1 MSAPPPWSTGPY
13 GRERVTRASPR
24 RPARGPNRGS
34 RSFYEK
40 RQADEW
46 DQEVSNDMTYYMLGR
61 GGEGELYELYAMLI
75 NLTEEE
81 TRRYGQEEGAMTMV
95 SALCVWTRVE
105 ALETFR
111 QYLSA
116 IPHDQDSPFYSLG
129 REIHAGTIIAME
141 FTAEGM
147 RDELR
152 KRQQTGFVLVNPGP
166 EQEVQAIEEF
176 LDRL

>member
-1 MSAPPPWSTGPY
+1 MS
-13 GRERVTRASPR
+13 
-24 RPARGPNRGS
+24 
-34 RSFYEK
+34 
-40 RQADEW
+40 
-46 DQEVSNDMTYYMLGR
+46 YYMLGR
-61 GGEGELYELYAMLI
+61 GGEGELYELYAMLVT
-75 NLTEEE
+75 LSEEE

-141 FTAEGM
+141 FTAEAI

-166 EQEVQAIEEF
+166 EQAVQAIEEF

>member
-24 RPARGPNRGS
+24 RPVRGLNRGS
-34 RSFYEK
+34 SSFCEK

-46 DQEVSNDMTYYMLGR
+46 DQEVSNDMSYYMLGR
-61 GGEGELYELYAMLI
+61 GGEGELYELYAMLVT
-75 NLTEEE
+75 LSEEE

-141 FTAEGM
+141 FTAEAM

-166 EQEVQAIEEF
+166 EQDVQAIEEF

>member
-1 MSAPPPWSTGPY
+1 MS
-13 GRERVTRASPR
+13 
-24 RPARGPNRGS
+24 
-34 RSFYEK
+34 
-40 RQADEW
+40 
-46 DQEVSNDMTYYMLGR
+46 YYMMGR
-61 GGEGELYELYAMLI
+61 GGEGELYAMLI
-75 NLTEEE
+75 TLTEEE

-111 QYLSA
+111 QHLSA
-116 IPHDQDSPFYSLG
+116 IPQDQDSPFYSLG

-141 FTAEGM
+141 FTAEDM

-152 KRQQTGFVLVNPGP
+152 KRQQTRFVLVNPGP

>member
-1 MSAPPPWSTGPY
+1 MSAPPPWSPGPY
-13 GRERVTRASPR
+13 GSERVTRASPR

-34 RSFYEK
+34 SSFYEK

-46 DQEVSNDMTYYMLGR
+46 DQEVSNDMSYYMLGR
-61 GGEGELYELYAMLI
+61 GGEGELYALLI
-75 NLTEEE
+75 TLTEEE
-81 TRRYGQEEGAMTMV
+81 TRRYGQEEWAMTMV

-141 FTAEGM
+141 FTAEAM

>member
-46 DQEVSNDMTYYMLGR
+46 DQEVSNDMSYYMLGR
-61 GGEGELYELYAMLI
+61 GGEGELYAMLI
-75 NLTEEE
+75 TLTEEE

-141 FTAEGM
+141 FTAEAM

-166 EQEVQAIEEF
+166 EQDVQAIEEF